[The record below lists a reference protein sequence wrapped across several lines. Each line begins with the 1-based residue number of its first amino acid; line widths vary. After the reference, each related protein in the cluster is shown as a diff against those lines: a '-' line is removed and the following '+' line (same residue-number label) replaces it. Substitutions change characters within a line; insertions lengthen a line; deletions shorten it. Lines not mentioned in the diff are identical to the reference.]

1 MSYTIIAS
9 GSTEI
14 KRGGFLGKKYTV
26 SYYLYS
32 DRIHGDGFLAF
43 IDDLDY
49 QPYDIPVDELKQ
61 VSVET
66 VEGFKSVVIIHRNK
80 NARYGISDRKTILPG
95 IEDPEKCAGLIRTV
109 MRKNAE
115 KTALLKQKQQQIS
128 EENQRKEMEAK
139 RFYENCYAFHVKP
152 DTPVFPLSVEKNKA
166 ILIYID
172 QQKAVN
178 FLEINGYAQEESVGT
193 IPYDRIHYYDRA
205 GNVSY
210 TTDIHGAYSSFGGS
224 MTGAQFSK
232 KAAAIGGA
240 LFGMMGM
247 AAGALFSY
255 KPAEIKPAS
264 AEFTLDSEI
273 VKIDDRNVILNFFSD
288 SRGQY
293 VDVEL
298 PKDIFNFLQTFLPD
312 KKYSIVEELERK
324 AALERTGTG
333 QKQLPVSEAP
343 SALPAADSAEKE
355 LAAFKLKVEKLKM
368 MKEAGI
374 LSDEEFESERKKLLT
389 LL

>member
-1 MSYTIIAS
+1 MS
-9 GSTEI
+9 
-14 KRGGFLGKKYTV
+14 
-26 SYYLYS
+26 
-32 DRIHGDGFLAF
+32 RIPC
-43 IDDLDY
+43 
-49 QPYDIPVDELKQ
+49 Q
-61 VSVET
+61 
-66 VEGFKSVVIIHRNK
+66 
-80 NARYGISDRKTILPG
+80 ARHA
-95 IEDPEKCAGLIRTV
+95 C
-109 MRKNAE
+109 
-115 KTALLKQKQQQIS
+115 
-128 EENQRKEMEAK
+128 
-139 RFYENCYAFHVKP
+139 
-152 DTPVFPLSVEKNKA
+152 FPLSVEENKA
-166 ILIYID
+166 ILVYID
-172 QQKAVN
+172 PQKAVN
-178 FLEINGYAQEESVGT
+178 FLEINGYAQEDSVGT
-193 IPYDRIHYYDRA
+193 IPYDRIHYYERA

-232 KAAAIGGA
+232 KAAAIGGV

-255 KPAEIKPAS
+255 KPAETKPAS
-264 AEFTLDSEI
+264 TEFMLDSEI

-293 VDVEL
+293 VDIEL
-298 PKDIFNFLQTFLPD
+298 PKDIFNFFQTFLPD

-324 AALERTGTG
+324 AALERTVSG
-333 QKQLPVSEAP
+333 QKQLPANEAP
-343 SALPAADSAEKE
+343 SALPATVSAEKE